1 LAILCTAVG
10 TSAPPP
16 RADPAAS
23 VFNPSILVMLAA
35 LPRTSRLMDFYE
47 KPSIAQQNRHF
58 TGHHTSPQSLTTREE
73 AVEALRRA
81 EAKYR
86 SIVENAV
93 EGIFQTTPDGHYLS
107 ANPALARI
115 YGYASPQELIN
126 SIGDIERQL
135 YVDDSRRED
144 FIRLMEQDG
153 VVTGFESEIH
163 RKDGRVIWISENA
176 RAVRSSHGEIEYYE
190 GTVVDISA
198 RKHSEVLH
206 QEKEAAEAANRAKSQ
221 FLAHMSH
228 ELRTPLNGVI
238 GMLDLLIE
246 TSLSQQQ
253 QRYASI
259 ARSSAD
265 LLLSLINE
273 ILDLSKIEA
282 GKLELEHVDFE
293 LRGVLESALE
303 MLAPKA
309 RQKGLELSLD
319 MPPEHSLP
327 VRGDPQ
333 RLQQIVVNLLSN
345 AIKFTQH
352 GHVLVRLTLEAESTE
367 KYVVRIAV
375 EDTGIGIPAER
386 LNRLFR
392 PFSQVDAS
400 TTRQFGGTGLGL
412 AISKQLVELMRGTI
426 GVRSQVGAGSTF
438 WFRLPLETQH
448 GPKTA
453 TRVTPPELSGM
464 RILAVDDNAT
474 NREIIFRQLS
484 SWRFRVE
491 LAPDGPT
498 ALEMMRRASSRGRQ
512 FSLALLDGEMPVID
526 GYELARQ
533 IQADE
538 TLRSTRLLMLTSLG
552 TQRSDVDMAELGI
565 AGCLTKPVRQS
576 QLFDTIVELAAKL
589 RQNEPRASGE
599 NGSRFDPAAQSNG
612 KQSSA
617 GCAAGLKP
625 ERRSQAR
632 LLLAED
638 NEINQL
644 VTCEILNSSGFAC
657 DIAPNG
663 RQAIEH
669 VLAREY
675 DAVLM
680 DCQMPEMDG
689 MTATREIRRLEAEGE
704 LKSRGYRLPIVAL
717 TANAID
723 GDRERCLAEGMDDY
737 LSKPLD
743 ALKLIALLDTILSAE
758 TGRRAVAEEASSI
771 SAVTPTGHEPVN
783 LDALTHR
790 CMGNREFVNRILSK
804 LADRLPSDLTRLE
817 ECICKGEL
825 ALAVPQAHAI
835 KGLAANMSAD
845 RLHCLAGELESAC
858 RANKFE
864 SASEMIFKM
873 WQEANRC
880 LNFIAIQSCAPATVA
895 AG

>member
-1 LAILCTAVG
+1 
-10 TSAPPP
+10 
-16 RADPAAS
+16 
-23 VFNPSILVMLAA
+23 
-35 LPRTSRLMDFYE
+35 MDFYE

-58 TGHHTSPQSLTTREE
+58 TGHYTSPQSLATREE
-73 AVEALRRA
+73 AVEALRRT

-93 EGIFQTTPDGHYLS
+93 EGIFQTTPNGHYLS

-115 YGYASPQELIN
+115 YGYDSPHELIG

-135 YVDDSRRED
+135 YVDDSRRDD
-144 FIRLMEQDG
+144 FIRLMEEDG
-153 VVTGFESEIH
+153 VVTGFESEIY
-163 RKDGRVIWISENA
+163 RKEGDVIWISENA
-176 RAVRSSHGEIEYYE
+176 RAVRNARGEIEYYE
-190 GTVVDISA
+190 GTVIDISA
-198 RKHSEVLH
+198 RKRSEVLH

-246 TSLSQQQ
+246 TSLSGQQ

-282 GKLELEHVDFE
+282 GKLELEQIDFE
-293 LRGVLESALE
+293 LRTVLESALE

-309 RQKGLELSLD
+309 RQKGLELSLI

-327 VRGDPQ
+327 LRGDSQ
-333 RLQQIVVNLLSN
+333 RLQQIIVNLLSN
-345 AIKFTQH
+345 AIKFTQR
-352 GHVLVRLTLEAESTE
+352 GHVLLRLTLEAESTE
-367 KYVVRIAV
+367 QCMVRIAV

-426 GVRSQVGAGSTF
+426 GVRSQVGSGSTF
-438 WFRLPLETQH
+438 WFRLPLATQH
-448 GPKTA
+448 GSKSA
-453 TRVTPPELSGM
+453 ARVMPPELSGM

-484 SWRFRVE
+484 AWRFRVE

-498 ALEMMRRASSRGRQ
+498 ALEMLRRASSRGRQ

-538 TLRSTRLLMLTSLG
+538 TLRSTPLVMLTSLG
-552 TQRSDVDMAELGI
+552 TQPNEIDMAKLGI

-576 QLFDTIVELAAKL
+576 QLFDTIVEAAAELQKNQSQPPIANSQYFDQAAKTSA
-589 RQNEPRASGE
+589 NSP
-599 NGSRFDPAAQSNG
+599 PAEHPQA
-612 KQSSA
+612 
-617 GCAAGLKP
+617 LKR
-625 ERRSQAR
+625 ETRSHAR

-644 VTCEILNSSGFAC
+644 VTCEILNSSGFTC
-657 DIAPNG
+657 DIAHNG
-663 RQAIEH
+663 REAVER
-669 VLAREY
+669 VLAHEF

-689 MTATREIRRLEAEGE
+689 LAATREIRRLEAEGE

-717 TANAID
+717 TANAIE
-723 GDRERCLAEGMDDY
+723 GDRELCLAEGMDDY

-758 TGRRAVAEEASSI
+758 TGRSDSVADSPFAAQQARVAHTNQNDATVPESDD
-771 SAVTPTGHEPVN
+771 PVN
-783 LDALTHR
+783 LEALTHR
-790 CMGNREFVNRILSK
+790 CMENCEFVNRILAK
-804 LADRLPSDLTRLE
+804 LADRLPNDLMRLE
-817 ECICKGEL
+817 ECICRGEL
-825 ALAVPQAHAI
+825 AQAVPLAHGI
-835 KGLAANMSAD
+835 KGLAANVSAQQ
-845 RLHCLAGELESAC
+845 LHYLASDLEAAC
-858 RANKFE
+858 RENKFAAAKE
-864 SASEMIFKM
+864 LITRLWK
-873 WQEANRC
+873 EANRC
-880 LNFIAIQSCAPATVA
+880 LKYIATHCQTA
-895 AG
+895 AIEAAS